1 MKKFV
6 LLVTTIFLA
15 NAAVFAESNSEN
27 IKSWQA
33 DKFGLFIHWGPVS
46 LKATEISW
54 SRQTDPDKQR
64 LQVWK
69 NLYGS
74 IPAEEYDNLYKNFNP
89 VQFDP
94 QQWVQIAKDAGMK
107 YIVFTTKHHDGFCN
121 FDSKYTDYKITSP
134 QSPYGK
140 DIVKQL
146 ADACHKAGLK
156 LGFYYSQPDWHNP
169 DYFNGDRHEKY
180 VEYLHN
186 QVRELC
192 TNYGKLDIIWFD
204 GLDVPEKEWKSDEL
218 LKMIRQL
225 QPGIIINNRTGL
237 PADFDTPEQVVGGFQ
252 NNRPWESCMTIG
264 TSWSYKVDDNIKSK
278 KECIQTL
285 VKVVGGDG
293 NLLFNVG
300 PMPDGRIEPQQVERL
315 REMGDWLKK
324 YGKSIYDTKGG
335 PFKPG
340 EYGVSTHKG
349 NIIYLHVT
357 NWFGENLTL
366 PAIGKKIKKVEVL
379 TGGKAEIS
387 QTQDSIKIKLP
398 LKYQQSVDTIIQLT
412 LDGNA
417 AEITPVNVPSQSVAS
432 HKPVE
437 ASNVYQNDIKY
448 DAQKAIDDDMTTRW
462 ATDDATKQAWLEIDL
477 QQPTEIS
484 SALIIQECGQ
494 RIKKYQLEKFTDDKW
509 ESFYY
514 SDNVQMENAVKFE
527 PVTVTRIRLNI
538 LEAVEGP
545 TIAEFRIFV
554 P

>member
-1 MKKFV
+1 MRKCILFIV
-6 LLVTTIFLA
+6 IVFLATTITA
-15 NAAVFAESNSEN
+15 AESNSKN

-46 LKATEISW
+46 LKGTEIGW
-54 SRQTDPDKQR
+54 SRQKVERQD
-64 LQVWK
+64 LQLWTS
-69 NLYGS
+69 NGH
-74 IPAEEYDNLYKNFNP
+74 IPIEEYDNLYTKFNP
-89 VQFDP
+89 VQFDAD
-94 QQWVQIAKDAGMK
+94 QWVQIAKDAGMK

-121 FDSKYTDYKITSP
+121 FDTKYTDYKITSP

-156 LGFYYSQPDWHNP
+156 LGFYYSQPDWHHP
-169 DYFNGDRHEKY
+169 DYFSGDRHKKY

-204 GLDVPEKEWKSDEL
+204 GLGVPEKEWQSDEL

-252 NNRPWESCMTIG
+252 IDRPWESCITIG
-264 TSWSYKVDDNIKSK
+264 DQWSYKPNENMKSK
-278 KECIQTL
+278 EQCIQTL

-315 REMGDWLKK
+315 KEMGDWLKK
-324 YGKSIYDTKGG
+324 YGQSIYNTKGG

-340 EYGVSTHKG
+340 KYGASTHKG
-349 NIIYLHVT
+349 NIIYLHVL
-357 NWFGENLTL
+357 NWAGENLTL
-366 PAIGKKIKKVEVL
+366 PGIGKKIKKADVL
-379 TGGKAEIS
+379 TGGKADIAQTNDAIEI
-387 QTQDSIKIKLP
+387 TLP
-398 LKYQQSVDTIIQLT
+398 LKYQQSVDTIIELT

-417 AEITPVNVPSQSVAS
+417 EEIASVDVPSQSIAFN
-432 HKPVE
+432 KPVKS
-437 ASNVYQNDIKY
+437 SNFYHSDSNY
-448 DAQKAIDDDMTTRW
+448 SPQKAIDDDMTTRW
-462 ATDDATKQAWLEIDL
+462 ATDDGTKQAWLEIDM
-477 QQPTEIS
+477 QEPTEIS

-514 SDNVQMENAVKFE
+514 SDNVQMENSLKFE

-538 LEAVEGP
+538 LDATEGP
-545 TIAEFRIFV
+545 TIAEFQVFK